1 MEYPEV
7 AKRLGKNI
15 DIGYYLKTVIGL
27 CAHFINYDDRYQPSS
42 EILLKI
48 LKKLKDDN
56 EADEDKVNDGK
67 GSDEDEVS
75 NMKDSLAQ
83 KSAEQ

>member
-56 EADEDKVNDGK
+56 EADKDEVNKDEVNDGK
-67 GSDEDEVS
+67 GPDEDKVS
-75 NMKDSLAQ
+75 NMKDFLA
-83 KSAEQ
+83 

>member
-27 CAHFINYDDRYQPSS
+27 CAHFINYDDRY
-42 EILLKI
+42 
-48 LKKLKDDN
+48 
-56 EADEDKVNDGK
+56 
-67 GSDEDEVS
+67 
-75 NMKDSLAQ
+75 
-83 KSAEQ
+83 